1 MKRFI
6 YLIIVLFV
14 NSFSS
19 YSQTD
24 LRPVIGVTK
33 FTAEVES
40 KYCSAIT
47 EKIIEMLT
55 QSKRFQVVDRTS
67 LDKVKDELEFQKTE
81 AFLDSKERVKQGLAI
96 GAQYLITGHIVKM
109 NVYAFKNTDGSVSGY
124 KASTSFQLK
133 VIEVETGKSTEA
145 QSFQSKV
152 SDIMLSPESAVNEA
166 TKSLEEGLRTYF
178 TKNFPVISKIVKI
191 ISTKKDVATSVLIA
205 GGTTYGLKEGDKLT
219 VNKIEI
225 LEGKPYPSEIGEIK
239 ITKVAGDDFSECSVT
254 KGGTEI
260 LSRFNAADKI
270 LCKLQIK

>member
-1 MKRFI
+1 MLSVI
-6 YLIIVLFV
+6 CIV
-14 NSFSS
+14 NSLYG
-19 YSQTD
+19 YSQSD

-40 KYCSAIT
+40 KYCSSVT

-81 AFLDSKERVKQGLAI
+81 AFLDSKDRVKQGIAI

-166 TKSLEEGLRTYF
+166 TKSLEEGLSTYF

-191 ISTKKDVATSVLIA
+191 ISSKKDAATSILIA

-260 LSRFNAADKI
+260 LSRFNAADK
-270 LCKLQIK
+270 LSCKLQIK